1 MYSIFGFFSF
11 SFLSLFL
18 SDEDGSSPPPIVI
31 PEDHADILTAIKEA
45 EEKTRSK
52 GGDPSPEVYV
62 EALSLGVKQAEEAR
76 RNCEDDDRM

>member
-1 MYSIFGFFSF
+1 MYSIFGFFFIFF
-11 SFLSLFL
+11 SF